1 MKKKI
6 FVHIGNHK
14 TATTS
19 VQYFLFKNRKYL
31 LSKNLVY
38 AVGGGIDYNKMALAM
53 SNAQVSV
60 STQYDSFSSNS
71 STAIGGRYQSTA
83 RYESKFA

>member
-19 VQYFLFKNRKYL
+19 VQYFLFKNKKYL

-38 AVGGGIDYNKMALAM
+38 AVGGGIDYN
-53 SNAQVSV
+53 NNNVSWE
-60 STQYDSFSSNS
+60 
-71 STAIGGRYQSTA
+71 AINR
-83 RYESKFA
+83 FLF